1 MAAVECSPSQ
11 GPVDVSAVVDAA
23 DYVGL
28 PLRVTVISV
37 LMMIVDGIDLQS
49 MSFVAPALVADW
61 GVTRASLAPVLTA
74 SIIGMAF
81 GSFIL
86 GWLSDRIGRK
96 AAFTTAMALLAVGSL
111 FSAVS
116 HSLWTLFAWRFVTGL
131 GLGGTTPLAATL
143 VSEWV
148 PKRVA
153 SIAIS
158 ASVVVVPVGGMIGAM
173 LARQVIPTY
182 GWRTMFGIGAIL
194 PLLFV
199 LLALYGIPESPKF
212 LARSPKR
219 KVELARLLNQLTR
232 SQRFSAADTF
242 ALAEPPKVARNWLLT
257 ILGPRYLRTTLLVW
271 VAFLFNTM
279 GLYFFVNWLP
289 TLLSA
294 TGVSQ
299 DVGLR
304 GATFFNLGGSLG
316 AIGGAALI
324 GRFGSRT
331 IGSVFAAIGM
341 LATAAVGVT
350 LAGPHLSELQLF
362 PLVTLA
368 GLAFCGMQG
377 FCYAVA
383 SNAYPTYVRGT
394 AVGCAQTVSRAGGI
408 LSSALA
414 GTFLATGSHLP
425 ISLAFYAVGAL
436 MSVLLVSYFLIG
448 AHFSAAPPS
457 VARPADDGGRPRLP
471 SRPA

>member
-1 MAAVECSPSQ
+1 MTEPRAPVE
-11 GPVDVSAVVDAA
+11 VSAIIDAA
-23 DYVGL
+23 DYAGL

-49 MSFVAPALVADW
+49 MSFVAPALVSDW
-61 GVTRASLAPVLTA
+61 TVSRASLAPVLTA

-86 GWLSDRIGRK
+86 GWLGDRIGRK
-96 AAFTTAMALLAVGSL
+96 VAFTTAMALLALGSL

-116 HSLWTLFAWRFVTGL
+116 HSLVTLFIWRFVTGL

-158 ASVVVVPVGGMIGAM
+158 ASVVVVPVGGMIGAL
-173 LARQVIPTY
+173 LARHVIPVY
-182 GWRTMFGIGAIL
+182 GWRTMFGIGAVL

-199 LLALYGIPESPKF
+199 LLALYAVPESPKF
-212 LARSPKR
+212 LSRNPARR
-219 KVELARLLNQLTR
+219 AELARLLNKLTR
-232 SQRFSAADTF
+232 TQQYCDTDDF
-242 ALAEPPKVARNWLLT
+242 RLAEPPKVASNWLTT
-257 ILGPRYLRTTLLVW
+257 ILGRHYLRTTLLIW

-294 TGVSQ
+294 TGASQ
-299 DVGLR
+299 DLALR

-324 GRFGSRT
+324 SRFGSRS
-331 IGSVFAAIGM
+331 IGSAFATIGM
-341 LATAAVGVT
+341 LATAAVGLT
-350 LAGPHLSELQLF
+350 LAAGHITELQIF

-394 AVGCAQTVSRAGGI
+394 AVGCAQTVSRAGAV

-414 GTFLATGSHLP
+414 GVFLTPAYHLP
-425 ISLAFYAVGAL
+425 INLLFYVVGAL
-436 MSVLLVSYFLIG
+436 MSVLLISYFFIG
-448 AHFSAAPPS
+448 AHFRARSAAPQALAPGLS
-457 VARPADDGGRPRLP
+457 G
-471 SRPA
+471 

>member
-1 MAAVECSPSQ
+1 MSQPRAPVE
-11 GPVDVSAVVDAA
+11 VSAIIDAA

-28 PLRVTVISV
+28 PLRVTVISI

-49 MSFVAPALVADW
+49 MSFVAPALVSDW
-61 GVTRASLAPVLTA
+61 AVSRASLAPVLTA

-81 GSFIL
+81 GSFAL
-86 GWLSDRIGRK
+86 GWLGDRIGRK
-96 AAFTTAMALLAVGSL
+96 AAFTIAMALLSVGSL

-116 HSLWTLFAWRFVTGL
+116 HSLATLFVWRFVTGL

-173 LARQVIPTY
+173 LARHIIPAY
-182 GWRTMFGIGAIL
+182 GWRTMFGIGAVL

-199 LLALYGIPESPKF
+199 VLALYAVPESPKF
-212 LARSPKR
+212 LSRNPKR
-219 KVELARLLNQLTR
+219 KAELARLLNRLTHA
-232 SQRFSAADTF
+232 QQFSEADTF
-242 ALAEPPKVARNWLLT
+242 QLAEPPKVASNWLAT
-257 ILGPRYLRTTLLVW
+257 ILGRNYLRTTLLIW

-294 TGVSQ
+294 TGASQ
-299 DVGLR
+299 DLALR

-324 GRFGSRT
+324 SRFGSRP
-331 IGSVFAAIGM
+331 IGSAFAAIGM
-341 LATAAVGVT
+341 VATASVGLTLATGHIT
-350 LAGPHLSELQLF
+350 ELQIF

-394 AVGCAQTVSRAGGI
+394 AVGCAQTVSRAGAV

-414 GTFLATGSHLP
+414 GVFLTTGNHLP
-425 ISLAFYAVGAL
+425 INLLFYVVGAL
-436 MSVLLVSYFLIG
+436 MSVLLVSYFFIG
-448 AHFSAAPPS
+448 AHFQPRATQAPQ
-457 VARPADDGGRPRLP
+457 LL
-471 SRPA
+471 